1 MQWLWELYSQKT
13 GGIIGDEM
21 GLGKTIQI
29 ISFLAGLH
37 YSGLLE
43 KPVLVVVPAT
53 VMNQWVNEFHRWWPP
68 LRCVILHSI
77 GSGMG
82 KNAIH
87 SEEKIEAFLE
97 TTDPSSV
104 KKDSFKGI
112 NSHMRAK
119 EIIDTVMEK
128 GHVLVTT
135 YVGLRIYS
143 KFILPRQWGYV
154 VLDEGHKIRNPDLDI
169 SLTCKQIKTY
179 NRIILSGT
187 PIQNNLIELW
197 SLFDFI
203 FPGRLGTLPVFE
215 QQFSVPINM
224 GGYANASNVQV
235 PVISVLLSLEI

>member
-1 MQWLWELYSQKT
+1 MALGTIFPKT

-82 KNAIH
+82 NVIH

-97 TTDPSSV
+97 KNGP
-104 KKDSFKGI
+104 
-112 NSHMRAK
+112 
-119 EIIDTVMEK
+119 
-128 GHVLVTT
+128 
-135 YVGLRIYS
+135 
-143 KFILPRQWGYV
+143 
-154 VLDEGHKIRNPDLDI
+154 
-169 SLTCKQIKTY
+169 
-179 NRIILSGT
+179 
-187 PIQNNLIELW
+187 
-197 SLFDFI
+197 
-203 FPGRLGTLPVFE
+203 
-215 QQFSVPINM
+215 
-224 GGYANASNVQV
+224 
-235 PVISVLLSLEI
+235 